1 MAIVQENNYPFS
13 DIGMRL
19 VQVRKKLGLSQ
30 NQIAEQL
37 GIHWQTVSRI
47 ENGRRKID
55 AEALVG
61 LCKMGFSATWL
72 LTGRGERFLSD
83 EGNVEQQRLSVEYW
97 QKNHEVL
104 ETAVKLAY
112 QRLVDSDGEEKAKE
126 IFAETIG
133 IADLE

>member
-1 MAIVQENNYPFS
+1 MAIGQDNNYPFG
-13 DIGMRL
+13 DIGKRL
-19 VQVRKKLGLSQ
+19 VQLRKKLGLSQ
-30 NQIAEQL
+30 NLFAEQL
-37 GIHWQTVSRI
+37 GIHWQTISRI

-72 LTGRGERFLSD
+72 LTGRGEMLIQD
-83 EGNVEQQRLSVEYW
+83 GDKTDQQRLSAEYW

-112 QRLVDSDGEEKAKE
+112 KRLIDSEGEERAKE
-126 IFAETIG
+126 IFKETMR
-133 IADLE
+133 IANLE

>member
-1 MAIVQENNYPFS
+1 MAIEQENNYPYS
-13 DIGMRL
+13 DIGKRL

-30 NQIAEQL
+30 NQFAEQL
-37 GIHWQTVSRI
+37 GIHWQTISRI

-72 LTGRGERFLSD
+72 LTGKREMFLED
-83 EGNVEQQRLSVEYW
+83 EGNVEQQRLSAQYW

-112 QRLVDSDGEEKAKE
+112 KRLTDSEGKERAKE
-126 IFAETIG
+126 IFKETMR
-133 IADLE
+133 IANLE